1 MMAKVGRDGDGHGRG
16 RPPARRSV
24 LGPDA
29 PAKPS
34 IRDVPIETVL
44 DHAEARWRPKLASED
59 PGTRTGVRA
68 TLTLIANLRPR
79 WTGRKVGELTQRSN
93 GTGSVDLYVRR
104 RAGEDVA
111 SGRKGPDG
119 GIKKVS
125 RETAWSELT
134 RLMAEVREYAAE
146 HSMSDVPDVD
156 LPTREPRTVAW
167 LERHEVA
174 RLLWAV
180 RGRVWDAD
188 AGDWKLDGDGR
199 RVLTRRRDIGWVA
212 RLILILVYTG
222 STANCAARLSW
233 SPSTDGERSHVD
245 LDSVVEGRT
254 AHLHRLGP
262 DLASK
267 RMAHVPVAIC
277 RRLAGHLR
285 RWRALDGG
293 RHERLLHLTGKR
305 GSRKASE
312 GTISIGLATIG
323 RVCERAGLGDRVDL
337 PTLGDTGAVWALRAG
352 SRKMS
357 WRVRRRIRRY
367 RPHPAIVRSVS
378 FMVGV
383 DTRSFEKRFEHFTLE
398 FQKPVMKGLRRPAKT
413 VR

>member
-1 MMAKVGRDGDGHGRG
+1 MEAEAGHGRPG
-16 RPPARRSV
+16 R
-24 LGPDA
+24 
-29 PAKPS
+29 
-34 IRDVPIETVL
+34 
-44 DHAEARWRPKLASED
+44 
-59 PGTRTGVRA
+59 
-68 TLTLIANLRPR
+68 
-79 WTGRKVGELTQRSN
+79 
-93 GTGSVDLYVRR
+93 
-104 RAGEDVA
+104 
-111 SGRKGPDG
+111 PDG
-119 GIKKVS
+119 GEDDADADRRPAAALGGEDGRGADPEEQRHRVGGPVRQATLRRGRGVGAEGAGRGVRKVS

-146 HSMSDVPDVD
+146 HSMPDVPDVD
-156 LPTREPRTVAW
+156 LPTREPRAVAW
-167 LERHEVA
+167 LERDEVA

-188 AGDWKLDGDGR
+188 AGGWKVDGDGR
-199 RVLTRRRDIGWVA
+199 RVLTRRRDIGWIA
-212 RLILILVYTG
+212 RLILVLVYTG

-233 SPSTDGERSHVD
+233 TPSADGERSHVD
-245 LDSVVEGRT
+245 LDTVVQGRD

-267 RMAHVPVAIC
+267 RMAGVPVALC

-305 GSRKASE
+305 GSRRASE
-312 GTISIGLATIG
+312 GTISIGRATIG

-352 SRKMS
+352 SRRMTR
-357 WRVRRRIRRY
+357 RVRRRVGRY

-378 FMVGV
+378 LMVGV
-383 DTRSFEKRFEHFTLE
+383 DTRSFERRFEHVTLG
-398 FQKPVMKGLRRPAKT
+398 FQERAMRGLRRPART
-413 VR
+413 VT